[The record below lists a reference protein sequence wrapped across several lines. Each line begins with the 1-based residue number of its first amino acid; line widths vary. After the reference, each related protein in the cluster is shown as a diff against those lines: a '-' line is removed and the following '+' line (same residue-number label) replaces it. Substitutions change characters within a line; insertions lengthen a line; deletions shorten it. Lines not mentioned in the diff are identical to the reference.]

1 VNPTETRFVATP
13 EKGEVSAI
21 LSLPVGATSLHVLAH
36 GAGAGMQ
43 HPSMDGLSRAY
54 GERGVATFRYHFPY
68 MERGG
73 GPPDR
78 PPILLATVRSAV
90 RRAAETAPGLPLT
103 AGGRSMGGR
112 MTSLAQ
118 AEEPIPGVRGLVF
131 AAFPL
136 HPPGNAGTE
145 RARHLERITIPMLFL
160 QGTKDAFAELS
171 LLRDVVTGL
180 GDRAMLHLIDGAD
193 HSFHVPKRSGRTDA
207 DVLAELANVVA
218 DWSARIREP

>member
-1 VNPTETRFVATP
+1 LKPIETRFVATP

-21 LSLPVGATSLHVLAH
+21 LLRPERPTFLHVLAH
-36 GAGAGMQ
+36 GAGAGMR
-43 HPSMDGLSRAY
+43 HPSMEKLSTAY
-54 GERGVATFRYHFPY
+54 AERGIATFRYHFPY

-78 PPILLATVRSAV
+78 APVLLATVRSAV

-136 HPPGNAGTE
+136 HPPGKAGTE

-160 QGTKDAFAELS
+160 QGTKDTFAELS

-180 GDRAMLHLIDGAD
+180 GALATLHLIDGAD
-193 HSFHVPKRSGRTDA
+193 HSFHVPKRSGRTAA
-207 DVLAELANVVA
+207 DVLAELAGVVA